1 MGLGTGTFRSCKIRR
16 ALVFGVVI
24 HQGERLYPY
33 LVRESLA
40 CRMPIGDQS
49 RMVAEEHALSP
60 FDGNPRERSNV
71 RPDTRVRRGV
81 ILPLVLVV
89 TLVLGSLAFQ
99 TISRTL
105 DSAEQEEWRMVQS
118 AVISMMV
125 DNGVRSLPNAVTEST
140 KDMARFPDATTSP
153 ELKGLGIDDGPG
165 YVLFNH
171 ARMSDDG
178 VLETVDYINAPTTNW
193 SYRVDEGGRVYQGS

>member
-1 MGLGTGTFRSCKIRR
+1 M
-16 ALVFGVVI
+16 
-24 HQGERLYPY
+24 
-33 LVRESLA
+33 
-40 CRMPIGDQS
+40 
-49 RMVAEEHALSP
+49 
-60 FDGNPRERSNV
+60 
-71 RPDTRVRRGV
+71 RPDTRVSRGV

-105 DSAEQEEWRMVQS
+105 DGAEQEEWRMVQS

-125 DNGVRSLPNAVTEST
+125 DNGVRSLPNPVTEPT

-178 VLETVDYINAPTTNW
+178 LIETVDYVNAPTTNW
-193 SYRVDEGGRVYQGS
+193 SYTVDEGGRVYQGS